1 VQQTTP
7 TFEFPGPIDPA
18 SGRQENNAELQH
30 FVCVCVCVCVCVKQ
44 TVPKSEVNRSARE
57 SLRKLNSVGVTLSI
71 QRSALEIRA
80 SGFFSIKIAR
90 ILIQQQ
96 VKHRKYA
103 LLESNSKKS
112 FTYQAQIVFKKP

>member
-1 VQQTTP
+1 
-7 TFEFPGPIDPA
+7 
-18 SGRQENNAELQH
+18 
-30 FVCVCVCVCVCVKQ
+30 VKQ